1 MNRSLSFYSTPHTP
15 VHLLHV
21 FWLKETAS
29 VTVQWVEKWLPC
41 VCLGLCVSGGW
52 GGAHIDHSAEVCS
65 LVQPFSKSNQ
75 VSLGALC
82 DPFIYSLGFILF
94 LFFPRP
100 DTVLLT
106 HEKTCVPH
114 LTWSLRSTPFPVLTV
129 RMSYISF
136 FHVPDRLVLS
146 CIHGEEILNKSKD
159 VRFCP
164 TVILGIQ

>member
-1 MNRSLSFYSTPHTP
+1 MSFDWRRRLLLLFNEWKNDSP
-15 VHLLHV
+15 V
-21 FWLKETAS
+21 
-29 VTVQWVEKWLPC
+29 C
-41 VCLGLCVSGGW
+41 VWDFVSQAGG